1 MYYSIL
7 CRWYKVVLVSKLVHN
22 SQYKLTKST
31 QHIMKELISK
41 YGKVTKFSI
50 VKVRDLLIAKGV
62 PKKDAKSVKKA
73 TVVSQW

>member
-1 MYYSIL
+1 
-7 CRWYKVVLVSKLVHN
+7 
-22 SQYKLTKST
+22 
-31 QHIMKELISK
+31 MKELISK